1 MITKKPPVEVDDF
14 YVPYT
19 KFLKYIDRTAFTSSL
34 FNYRRT
40 KMLFYA
46 YLSSKSRIQSLSLYS
61 FLTRKAQNVSIKD

>member
-14 YVPYT
+14 YTPYAN
-19 KFLKYIDRTAFTSSL
+19 FLKYIDRTAFTSLL

-46 YLSSKSRIQSLSLYS
+46 CFPSKPRVQSLSFYS
-61 FLTRKAQNVSIKD
+61 F

>member
-1 MITKKPPVEVDDF
+1 M
-14 YVPYT
+14 
-19 KFLKYIDRTAFTSSL
+19 KYIDRTAFTSSL